1 MFVFYP
7 FLIVGA
13 VTIVLLAGSVI
24 VTEDM
29 IKLGMG
35 LGVLLIIVLGQWI
48 KNTVNCIA
56 VV

>member
-1 MFVFYP
+1 LGFAYVCFYP

-35 LGVLLIIVLGQWI
+35 LGVLLIIVLG
-48 KNTVNCIA
+48 
-56 VV
+56 

>member
-35 LGVLLIIVLGQWI
+35 LGVLLIIVLG
-48 KNTVNCIA
+48 
-56 VV
+56 